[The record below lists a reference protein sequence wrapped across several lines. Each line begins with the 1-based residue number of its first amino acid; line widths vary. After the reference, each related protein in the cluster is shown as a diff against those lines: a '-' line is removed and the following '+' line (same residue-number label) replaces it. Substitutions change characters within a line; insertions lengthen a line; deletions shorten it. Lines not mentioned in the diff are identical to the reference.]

1 MNGWM
6 DVWTDGWTDRQT
18 DGWTDGGTDDNNDDD
33 VHHMFTYV
41 ASFSALC
48 FAAGSMFCQQM
59 QTNNSRL
66 VIDACM
72 CAWMCV
78 ARCSMAV
85 SLSSY
90 SWVDLTRMQTQT
102 PQSKLALLVFCQRL
116 FTWLLK
122 VPLVR
127 TASLAA
133 LAIHVTVVRL
143 CESASTLHVSVV
155 RPCQLASALHVTVV
169 RSCHLASALHISVV
183 RPCQSASALHVTVV
197 RSCESASTLHVTVV
211 RSCQSV
217 LCCQCYVDI
226 LFFIYSRKLILIF
239 ATQCCA

>member
-1 MNGWM
+1 MDGWM
-6 DVWTDGWTDRQT
+6 YGQTDGRTDRQT
-18 DGWTDGGTDDNNDDD
+18 DGRTEAQMTTTMMMYITCSLTL
-33 VHHMFTYV
+33 HL
-41 ASFSALC
+41 SALLC